1 MRVISGSAKGRKLKF
16 PKGAAKLR
24 PLSDQSK
31 EGLFNIIAA
40 FVPGSRFLD
49 LFAGTGQVGIEALS
63 RGAELAMFV
72 DSDRKAVSTIWENLN
87 STALSDRAEVFS
99 SEVLRAIAAFARK
112 KALFDIIFLGAP
124 YTVPVLVPAME
135 KLAKS
140 DIVKDKGL
148 VIAEH
153 TKRAALSEHY
163 GALAKVREVVYGD
176 TVLSFYRRTLP
187 DENSGI
193 SGQL

>member
-1 MRVISGSAKGRKLKF
+1 MRVIAGSAKGRTLKF

-24 PLSDQSK
+24 PLSDYAK

-40 FVPGSRFLD
+40 KVPDCRFLD

-72 DSDRKAVSTIWENLN
+72 DSDKKAVSAIWDNLN
-87 STALSDRAEVFS
+87 ATSLADRAEVFLS
-99 SEVLRAIAAFARK
+99 DVLRAIQSFDK
-112 KALFDIIFLGAP
+112 KGADFDIVYLGAP

-140 DIVKDKGL
+140 DIVKGKGL

-153 TKRAALSEHY
+153 TKRTAMAGSY
-163 GALAKVREVVYGD
+163 GLLVKVREAVYGD
-176 TVLSFYRRTLP
+176 TILSFYRRQSP

>member
-1 MRVISGSAKGRKLKF
+1 MRVIAGSAKGRKLKF
-16 PKGAAKLR
+16 PKGAEKLR
-24 PLSDQSK
+24 PLSDFAK
-31 EGLFNIIAA
+31 EGLFNIISGL
-40 FVPGSRFLD
+40 VPGCRFLD

-72 DSDRKAVSTIWENLN
+72 DSGKKAVSTIWDNLN
-87 STALSDRAEVFS
+87 STLLADRAEVFS
-99 SEVLRAIAAFARK
+99 SEALRAIAAFGK
-112 KALFDIIFLGAP
+112 KSAVFDIVFLGAP

-140 DIVKDKGL
+140 DIVKDTGL

-153 TKRAALSEHY
+153 SKRMALEDAYGGFSRVRKAA
-163 GALAKVREVVYGD
+163 YGD
-176 TVLSFYRRTLP
+176 TILSFYRRTVS